1 MSVRTRLGL
10 LVLWVASLVAIGAW
24 TSAQHRPVVPEP
36 PVVLSGTDLG
46 FRVEGRRDGA
56 RVGRLVVRIDGQWV
70 EALPAAGVVRLT
82 DK

>member
-1 MSVRTRLGL
+1 M
-10 LVLWVASLVAIGAW
+10 
-24 TSAQHRPVVPEP
+24 PEP

-46 FRVEGRRDGA
+46 FRVEGPRDGD

-70 EALPAAGVVRLT
+70 EAASAPAVVRLT